1 MSLLGARQHRQRQTH
16 RHTQVHGAMPRGWPG
31 TTFALNGTNEG
42 MTLIGTLGDLC
53 GVIVMELMWDRFGK
67 WSGYGVVFGAA

>member
-1 MSLLGARQHRQRQTH
+1 
-16 RHTQVHGAMPRGWPG
+16 MPRGWPG